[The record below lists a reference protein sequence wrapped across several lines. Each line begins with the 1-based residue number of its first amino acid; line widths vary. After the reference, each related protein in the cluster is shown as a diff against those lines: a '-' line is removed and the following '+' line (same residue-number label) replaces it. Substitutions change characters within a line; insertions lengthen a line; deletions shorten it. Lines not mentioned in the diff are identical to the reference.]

1 MDNELKRILN
11 KYGFSFKKAFGQNFL
26 SDETLLSEI
35 VEKSGVNEDT
45 TVLEIGCGA
54 GALTKELAKKG
65 KRIIGYEIDTNL
77 KPVLSEV
84 LSGFS
89 NVELCFKDVMK
100 EDIEKLEEKLG
111 DNYIIVANLPYY
123 ITTPIV
129 MRFVENAKKM
139 KAMVIMVQEEVAK
152 RFASDRKTSDY
163 GAITVAI
170 NLRGKASIILKVNR
184 EKFTPVPN
192 VDSAVVKIDIDRT
205 KHVGVDLNKV
215 RELVRVGFNNRR
227 KTFVN
232 NLMKTYSIKR
242 ETAEKFL
249 TDLGFSLTV
258 RGEELSADDY
268 VIMSKRLGE
277 YL

>member
-205 KHVGVDLNKV
+205 KNVGVDLNKV